1 MSGVRAE
8 VRIAQIFNMSL
19 QVCHCGWSS
28 VTTYHGLRIH
38 QGMNGCTER
47 GMRIPESEQ
56 FTYQTNYWG
65 SSLMMEEPY
74 FNPFSRP
81 LKTDSSSDVSLQVC
95 HCGWSSV
102 TTYQGL
108 RTHQGKMGCTAKGVR
123 VSESKQVRPFTQTT
137 KTAPAI
143 KLEKPSPNISKPSVK
158 TGEYAAVS
166 CTPKEIRVPESQQ
179 VRPFTQTTN
188 TAPAIK
194 LEKPSLVISKPS
206 AKADLSSDVSRQVC
220 HCGWSSITTYQGLR
234 THQGKMGCTAKGVRI
249 PQSEQAT
256 LKLEKPSLDMSG
268 PSVKTDSSSDV
279 SRQVCHC
286 GWSSMTTYQ
295 GLRTHQG
302 KMGCTPKGVRIP
314 ESEKATI
321 KMEKPSLNM
330 SRPSVKTGEYAAA
343 SCTPKGMRVSRLR
356 ASDQNGNKPTFN
368 EETITPQ
375 SNPPSTGTTVEED
388 DQSLFQTP
396 PRPRQ
401 TASSSDKARRVLDFT
416 GAQQEEEEKEE
427 EEEGEEENEAQKL
440 LTPKQDRMKAELQQ
454 KINTREHKVVDVRS
468 SVKTCKGSLD
478 AEWLEINS
486 VFSEVMKAVED
497 ARLKALG
504 PLEQR
509 RQEVKKE
516 AKDLIQKLH
525 KEIDTIK
532 TTIDELDK
540 NPDLQVPPVADLSV
554 DTSFSF
560 GTLQPTTST
569 MMKEINKKLEKL
581 SSLELKRTPAF
592 AVDVKL
598 DPQTAHPCLL
608 VSDDGKEVRD
618 SGLNPEHP
626 DTPERFNEF
635 ACVLGCNRLT
645 SGKSYWEVE
654 VSNKTGWDL
663 GVARH
668 NANRKG
674 DLKLNPDYG
683 YWVTVH
689 CEGENYT
696 ALTAPP
702 TSLSLKKKPQK
713 VGVFVDYE
721 EGLVSFYDVTTKSH
735 IYSFTECRFGGEIAP
750 FFSPHLK
757 ENEKNAAPL
766 IICAVQT
773 QQ

>member
-1 MSGVRAE
+1 MVVGVNHGLLCAE
-8 VRIAQIFNMSL
+8 AGKIFNMSL

-143 KLEKPSPNISKPSVK
+143 KLEKPSPNISK
-158 TGEYAAVS
+158 
-166 CTPKEIRVPESQQ
+166 
-179 VRPFTQTTN
+179 
-188 TAPAIK
+188 
-194 LEKPSLVISKPS
+194 
-206 AKADLSSDVSRQVC
+206 
-220 HCGWSSITTYQGLR
+220 
-234 THQGKMGCTAKGVRI
+234 
-249 PQSEQAT
+249 
-256 LKLEKPSLDMSG
+256 